1 LQRVV
6 AGALRGRK
14 LMSVPDGV
22 PGLRPTAARV
32 REAIF
37 GRIAGE
43 VDGARVL
50 DLFAGSGALSIEAL
64 SRGARHATLFE
75 IDGRVVKHLA
85 QQLDALALRDRT
97 DVRRGDALALLGRSP
112 TDGRYDLVFV
122 DPPFAAPEVFAPIV
136 GALLEHGWLAE
147 AALVVCERERIR
159 GTAPAVSWPH
169 GVELEATRIYG
180 QVIVEYLRAC

>member
-1 LQRVV
+1 MQRVV

-14 LMSVPDGV
+14 LMTVPSGV

-37 GRIAGE
+37 GRIASE
-43 VDGARVL
+43 VEGARVL

-64 SRGARHATLFE
+64 SRGAASATLFE
-75 IDGRVVKHLA
+75 LDGRVVKHLA

-97 DVRRGDALALLGRSP
+97 EVRRGDALALLGR
-112 TDGRYDLVFV
+112 GAQQHDLVFV
-122 DPPFAAPEVFAPIV
+122 DPPFATPEVFAPIV
-136 GALLEHGWLAE
+136 AALLEHGWLAD

-159 GTAPAVSWPH
+159 GAAPPVAYPS
-169 GVELEATRIYG
+169 GVDLEATRIYG
-180 QVIVEYLRAC
+180 QVIVEYLRNA